1 MLHIVLIAPP
11 PGMAGM
17 RLIIII
23 SASLSLVLSELMSL
37 QISYQPSEFDYQ
49 YHLPEGCAVDCK
61 VFPSK

>member
-1 MLHIVLIAPP
+1 
-11 PGMAGM
+11 M

-23 SASLSLVLSELMSL
+23 SATVISLSLVLSELMSL